1 MGNFAVNEMLE
12 TSDIQEEQMWRA
24 NAYSML
30 GSLLAKPPTQDVLA
44 EIARINI
51 SDQDAGASTMA
62 RAYKEL
68 SNLAKTECVELIQE
82 EYHQLF
88 IGITG
93 GEIIPYASWYLTGF
107 LMEKPLAL
115 LRSDLL
121 KLGIKRQKA
130 VTEPED
136 HAAALCE
143 VMNLLVSGNNNRQ
156 GYFFN
161 AHLAPWAGRFFSD
174 LRKRECAKFYR
185 AVGLMGESFIRVEQD
200 YFDMLALD
208 P

>member
-1 MGNFAVNEMLE
+1 MDKRLE
-12 TSDIQEEQMWRA
+12 TSDIREEQLWRA
-24 NAYSML
+24 NAYSIL
-30 GSLLAKPPTQDVLA
+30 GNLLAKPPTQDVLA

-51 SDQDAGASTMA
+51 SDQNAEASAMA

-68 SNLAKTECVELIQE
+68 SNAAKTECVELIQE

-115 LRSDLL
+115 LRSDLMQ
-121 KLGIKRQKA
+121 LGIKRQKA
-130 VTEPED
+130 VSEPED
-136 HAAALCE
+136 HVGALCE
-143 VMNLLVSGNNNRQ
+143 AMRLLVSENHARQ

-161 AHLAPWAGRFFSD
+161 AHLAPWMGRFFSD
-174 LRKRECAKFYR
+174 LRKRESVKFYR
-185 AVGLMGESFIRVEQD
+185 AVGLLGESFIRVEQD
-200 YFDMLALD
+200 YFDMLAID
-208 P
+208 FQAD